1 MMSEDILAMR
11 MEYNAGKKRISQIM
25 VVCYM
30 TTAGPDDDYCTR
42 GKYEIVKKVL
52 RENKHERILIVEDM
66 NEHIGLLGEEPNEI
80 GQLLIDFTEDMR
92 HENLNV
98 TIGDGRVTWNAGGH
112 MAAIDFMLVNERAR
126 EHVMNMWVEERRE
139 IYIGSD
145 HNMLVLNMSVSRPK
159 VKSVSKEN
167 KCKWKIRNA
176 KWD

>member
-1 MMSEDILAMR
+1 M
-11 MEYNAGKKRISQIM
+11 
-25 VVCYM
+25 
-30 TTAGPDDDYCTR
+30 
-42 GKYEIVKKVL
+42 
-52 RENKHERILIVEDM
+52 
-66 NEHIGLLGEEPNEI
+66 LGEEANEI
-80 GQLLIDFTEDMR
+80 GQLLIYFTEDMR
-92 HENLNV
+92 LENLNV
-98 TIGDGRVTWNAGGH
+98 TIRYGRVTWNAGGH